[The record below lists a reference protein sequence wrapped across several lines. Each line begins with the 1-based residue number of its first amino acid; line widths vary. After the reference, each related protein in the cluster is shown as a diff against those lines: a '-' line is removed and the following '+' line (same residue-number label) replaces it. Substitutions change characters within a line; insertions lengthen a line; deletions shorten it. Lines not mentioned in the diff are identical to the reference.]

1 MSFTIKPRQ
10 MAIINDEGK
19 CILEPGTFRVI
30 VGGSQPDKRSEILTG
45 NEIEFVDFE
54 VIGQVTQ
61 LKY

>member
-1 MSFTIKPRQ
+1 